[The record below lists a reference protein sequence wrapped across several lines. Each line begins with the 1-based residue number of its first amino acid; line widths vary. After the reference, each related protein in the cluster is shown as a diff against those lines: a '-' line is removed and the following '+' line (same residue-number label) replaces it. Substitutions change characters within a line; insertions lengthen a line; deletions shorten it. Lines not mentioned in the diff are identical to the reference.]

1 MVVRLDA
8 PQPTFTL
15 PPVEEIPDEAEDKP
29 EPGLPLASGLN
40 PSYSTPC

>member
-15 PPVEEIPDEAEDKP
+15 PPVDEIPDEAEDKP
-29 EPGLPLASGLN
+29 QFGKPLVRASRL
-40 PSYSTPC
+40 SWASC